1 LAFPIA
7 RVLTSEEGAA
17 EATLAIRKMMVVK
30 YLMPAAVRWL
40 VGRDKR
46 RKNVEEVEGGR
57 NSTS

>member
-7 RVLTSEEGAA
+7 RVLTLEEGAA
-17 EATLAIRKMMVVK
+17 KATLVIRKMMVVK

-46 RKNVEEVEGGR
+46 RKNVEEVEGG
-57 NSTS
+57 